1 MINMP
6 AGPVSQ
12 SSYPSPMKSM
22 ALNKGNNF
30 AQGIQSDDDVLEKL
44 R

>member
-1 MINMP
+1 MVNMP

-22 ALNKGNNF
+22 VLPKGSGF
-30 AQGIQSDDDVLEKL
+30 AAGI
-44 R
+44 